1 MLDVVLKKKKI
12 IVTVV
17 VLLLTVLAAVVV
29 LHVNPDADRHYE
41 NIKKTISVCVI
52 VCAAIFFAL
61 KYDKIVTL
69 PVEIWQNRRLILK
82 LAGNDF
88 KRRYAGSYMGAI
100 WAFIQPLV
108 TIALYNF
115 VFGTIMK
122 GARSSGSD
130 VPFVLFLTCGMVP
143 WFFFSE
149 ALSTG
154 TSALLEY
161 SYLVKKVVF
170 KISILPIIKVVAAF
184 MTHVFFI
191 VLLMITAILSGYY
204 PNIYWIQMIYYTFCT
219 FVLVLAI
226 CYTTCS
232 VIVFIRDLGQL
243 IAVAL
248 QILVW
253 ATPIMWSIDQLQN
266 HPMLVS
272 IMKLN
277 PVIYIVTG
285 YRDSIYGRIWFFERF
300 FSTVYFWVIT
310 AILFGLGAI
319 VYKRLK
325 PHFADV
331 L

>member
-1 MLDVVLKKKKI
+1 M
-12 IVTVV
+12 
-17 VLLLTVLAAVVV
+17 
-29 LHVNPDADRHYE
+29 
-41 NIKKTISVCVI
+41 
-52 VCAAIFFAL
+52 
-61 KYDKIVTL
+61 

-88 KRRYAGSYMGAI
+88 KRRYAGSYMGVI

-108 TIALYNF
+108 TIGLYYF

-122 GARSSGSD
+122 GARSSGSDD

-154 TSALLEY
+154 TNALLEY

-170 KISILPIIKVVAAF
+170 KISVLPIIKVFAALI
-184 MTHVFFI
+184 THVFFV
-191 VLLMITAILSGYY
+191 VLLMVMAVICGFT
-204 PNIYWIQMIYYTFCT
+204 PNIHWIQIIYYTGCT
-219 FVLVLAI
+219 FVLALGI

-232 VIVFIRDLGQL
+232 LVVFVRDLGQL
-243 IAVAL
+243 INVIL
-248 QILVW
+248 QVLVW
-253 ATPIMWSIDQLQN
+253 ATPIMWNIDMIQN
-266 HPMLVS
+266 PTLTSV
-272 IMKLN
+272 IKLN

-285 YRDSIYGRIWFFERF
+285 YRDAIYGDTWFFERF
-300 FSTVYFWVIT
+300 YSTVYFWI
-310 AILFGLGAI
+310 ACAMLFGIGAI
-319 VYKRLK
+319 IYKRLK